1 MGKARFRTQVRK
13 TFAAMDA
20 EVKGGPGLLD
30 VLQITDQLD
39 PWLKSVDVYLSA
51 LKPPPQTTSA
61 SSTSIVSEPRES

>member
-1 MGKARFRTQVRK
+1 MAKAKFKKEVKK

-20 EVKGGPGLLD
+20 ELKGGPGLLD
-30 VLQITDQLD
+30 ALQLTDQLD
-39 PWLKSVDVYLSA
+39 PWLRSVEAYLTA